1 MTAAPEEKKE
11 STMFDHSQVN
21 SQINMGRVAILA
33 DVQSLFFAAKNVAQ
47 SKVEYGKLLRHLV
60 GERHLTRAI
69 AYIVQREGSGGFSD
83 ALLRCGYEIR
93 RKELSARSE
102 SEIQPKWSW
111 AAGICVD
118 ALALAPRVDSI
129 VVATCDETLIPLIE
143 SLKAQGCRVELAALE
158 RGTPTELIRAAS
170 CFVPITKSCL
180 FSEPKFSAPAVSAPV
195 TPQKRNPRYEG
206 LPDDE
211 ELERESAA
219 LNGG

>member
-1 MTAAPEEKKE
+1 
-11 STMFDHSQVN
+11 MFDQPQVN
-21 SQINMGRVAILA
+21 PQFNMGRIAVLA

-47 SKVEYGKLLRHLV
+47 SKVEYGKLLKHVV

-83 ALLRCGYEIR
+83 ALLRSGYEIR

-118 ALALAPRVDSI
+118 ALALAPRVDTI
-129 VVATCDETLIPLIE
+129 LLATCDETLIPLIE
-143 SLKAQGCRVELAALE
+143 SIKAQGCRVELAALE
-158 RGTPTELIRAAS
+158 RGAPSDLIRAAS
-170 CFVPITKSCL
+170 CFVPITKSCM
-180 FSEPKFSAPAVSAPV
+180 FSEPKFSAPAAPATA

-206 LPDDE
+206 LPDDD

-219 LNGG
+219 LNG